1 MRPLRHFSHVSF
13 LHAQRGISRLAGEGK
28 DQEKPGKSR
37 LEANKFS
44 SSPRR
49 GRWDRVAGPRG
60 AVVRDHSSSEADG
73 RGQPRDANSQ
83 GRQAEAGAGRESRL
97 AKGRG
102 VVTGPALCFGR
113 SALPTGLQGCAPGK
127 AHEKG
132 KSTNPGEIEKQ
143 RRQKRDI
150 PKEL

>member
-1 MRPLRHFSHVSF
+1 MGSSSRATRCGGARSQL
-13 LHAQRGISRLAGEGK
+13 QRGRRSRITARRQL
-28 DQEKPGKSR
+28 
-37 LEANKFS
+37 
-44 SSPRR
+44 PR
-49 GRWDRVAGPRG
+49 
-60 AVVRDHSSSEADG
+60 SK
-73 RGQPRDANSQ
+73 
-83 GRQAEAGAGRESRL
+83 AEAGAGRESRL

-113 SALPTGLQGCAPGK
+113 SALPTGSQGCAPGK

-150 PKEL
+150 PKRALTSEQRRD